1 MLIRDEENQL
11 KHLSVRVA
19 INLSSPCGNPRLI
32 QFDQIVVRIIKVS
45 QMKCTLFS
53 RTYRVRHKSLYI
65 QLKERLL
72 RIAFDKTDFKNS
84 FNLFHCY

>member
-1 MLIRDEENQL
+1 MHVI
-11 KHLSVRVA
+11 LSY
-19 INLSSPCGNPRLI
+19 LQSEK
-32 QFDQIVVRIIKVS
+32 Q
-45 QMKCTLFS
+45 
-53 RTYRVRHKSLYI
+53 SLYI